1 MITNEF
7 VKADFDKMEE
17 KLTEDVDRL
26 VNGRLVQP
34 DYLGD
39 RMAALKE
46 LNEKRQLL
54 ETLRWARAFSG
65 LTPRN
70 R

>member
-1 MITNEF
+1 MIANKF

-17 KLTEDVDRL
+17 ALNEDIDRL
-26 VNGRLVQP
+26 ANGRLVQP

-39 RMAALKE
+39 RMMALKE

-65 LTPRN
+65 LTPRP